1 MEKNLGIFKNKTAVI
16 TGAGSGIG
24 RCIALR
30 FAEEGADVGLIDIN
44 EQGLKETAEKVKSL
58 GRKSITCLCD
68 MSEVS
73 DIDAA
78 VKMIYEEFEKVD
90 IYNITNVE
98 RFSTY
103 VIYGEKAEIGL
114 NGAAA
119 RRVHK
124 GDLIIIA
131 SYAEFTEE
139 ESQNYK
145 AKLVFVD
152 QDNCSK

>member
-1 MEKNLGIFKNKTAVI
+1 MKRTLLKSKIHRATVTDADLNYEGSISIDRSLCEK
-16 TGAGSGIG
+16 
-24 RCIALR
+24 
-30 FAEEGADVGLIDIN
+30 AD
-44 EQGLKETAEKVKSL
+44 
-58 GRKSITCLCD
+58 
-68 MSEVS
+68 
-73 DIDAA
+73 
-78 VKMIYEEFEKVD
+78 MIEFEKVD
-90 IYNITNVE
+90 IYNITNGE